1 MLPFAYTEHGSET
14 DEYLLKMRVLKP
26 KGGLLCSNSN
36 PRYIYKAVNGQGDGE
51 LVVQLQRRDPDAL
64 GTIYD
69 HYGQIVYSLFLR
81 ITRDA
86 TVAEDLVQELLLR
99 IWNHSRDFDVNKGSL
114 DVWIVSIARNMAID
128 YVRSAEARFASR
140 LRPLDH
146 AERGQTAGGGKNPES
161 LVDQT
166 RIIHTAFEQ
175 LNANQKRV
183 LELAYFEGCSQ
194 TEIADRL
201 NEPLGTVK
209 SWMRSGLMR
218 LRAAIKE
225 DAAL

>member
-1 MLPFAYTEHGSET
+1 M
-14 DEYLLKMRVLKP
+14 
-26 KGGLLCSNSN
+26 
-36 PRYIYKAVNGQGDGE
+36 NGQTDGE
-51 LVVQLQRRDPDAL
+51 LAIQLQQRHPDAL

-69 HYGQIVYSLFLR
+69 RYGQIVYSLFLR
-81 ITRDA
+81 ITHDE

-114 DVWIVSIARNMAID
+114 AVWIVTIARNMAID
-128 YVRSAEARFASR
+128 YVRSAEARFATR

-146 AERGQTAGGGKNPES
+146 AERRQTAGGAKNAES

-166 RIIHTAFEQ
+166 RIIRTAFEQ

-194 TEIADRL
+194 TEIASRL

-209 SWMRSGLMR
+209 SWMRSGLIR
-218 LRAAIKE
+218 LRTAIKE
-225 DAAL
+225 SAVL